1 MSVSIHKE
9 DFFMKRFFWFVTP
22 LFVLIISL
30 TAYAQQDQPE
40 PVFSLTEV
48 YGGTWDTGPNP
59 EVIYSGDKML
69 YFGGL
74 REVATAFKQKTG
86 INISLRG
93 FGCKAGAEQLIAG
106 KSTMA
111 GQCRVQFAKFEMGK
125 GLKRWDVARYA
136 LTVFVNKSNPINNL
150 TLEQLNKINK
160 GEIINW
166 KELGGKDEPII
177 VVEPAHCYCMHP
189 EKPGQKGP
197 ELLRTGPEDWTGNR
211 IKAYSQ
217 FIVVDLVNKLSNAIS
232 AEKSPYVDSGK
243 VKIVAVNGIEPTKE
257 NILNGSYPVV
267 RVLDF
272 ITRPD
277 VDAKTLEFIDFVK
290 SKEGQ
295 DILQSEAMIRFYK

>member
-1 MSVSIHKE
+1 
-9 DFFMKRFFWFVTP
+9 MKKVVWFLIP

-30 TAYAQQDQPE
+30 TANAQQEQPD
-40 PVFSLTEV
+40 PVFSLTEI
-48 YGGTWDTGPNP
+48 YPGTWDTGPNP
-59 EVIYSGDKML
+59 EVVFSGDKML

-74 REVATAFKQKTG
+74 KEVATAFKQKTG
-86 INISLRG
+86 INVYLRG

-111 GQCRVQFAKFEMGK
+111 GQCRVQFAKFEMNK

-136 LTVFVNKSNPINNL
+136 LTVFVNPSNPVNNL
-150 TLEQLNKINK
+150 TLEQLDKINK
-160 GEIINW
+160 GEITNW

-189 EKPGQKGP
+189 QKPGQKGP
-197 ELLRTGPEDWTGNR
+197 ELLRTGPGDWTGNR

-217 FIVVDLVNKLSNAIS
+217 FVVVDLVKMLPNAIS

-267 RVLDF
+267 RVLDL
-272 ITRPD
+272 ITRSD
-277 VDAKTLEFIDFVK
+277 VDTNTLAFIDFVM

-295 DILQSEAMIRFYK
+295 DILQSEAMVRLHE